1 MTREQFDWYPHRV
14 ICKRFNVPDPY
25 PKYYN
30 DNAYVIIMN
39 YFSSEIVGVP
49 AAVVPASSNKVLQF
63 ESSSVVNVVQE
74 EEDEEKEQEEH
85 EDHNF
90 EEEEIEMKVS
100 EQKKAKTKCP
110 L

>member
-1 MTREQFDWYPHRV
+1 MLSVNDSTYLIHIQS
-14 ICKRFNVPDPY
+14 N
-25 PKYYN
+25 N

-100 EQKKAKTKCP
+100 EQKKSKNKVPPVRIELTTFR